1 MHRYIPYVDYPLN
14 WWIFELFL
22 LLSYSCSLLAFLC
35 SSAWGLVID
44 PYGVPLHLHLYT
56 VCSYLHSV
64 VAGGWPV
71 VLFSSNCYK
80 VTCTWFAYI
89 VLLNLWLLLVN
100 LFSYC
105 LLFMNP
111 RHVLHHQ
118 ADRWLSSVGD
128 KPGLQRQLQDSQGA
142 EKQPSLPL
150 SLLSF
155 PSLPLFFL
163 SPQQGLEAE
172 TGLVLNC
179 CLAKRSHALLT
190 FLCPPPLPQ
199 PPSWDYRCVPVCSVY
214 MVLWFTQGFMHAR
227 QALCHPFRS

>member
-1 MHRYIPYVDYPLN
+1 MDIWVVSASQLFMFIAGIPLQLRLRTCHRPL
-14 WWIFELFL
+14 W
-22 LLSYSCSLLAFLC
+22 C
-35 SSAWGLVID
+35 SSASA
-44 PYGVPLHLHLYT
+44 PYT

-128 KPGLQRQLQDSQGA
+128 KPGLQRQLQDSRVQRNNP
-142 EKQPSLPL
+142 PSLSPFFPFL
-150 SLLSF
+150 PF
-155 PSLPLFFL
+155 PSSSSPLNRVSRL
-163 SPQQGLEAE
+163 RLGW
-172 TGLVLNC
+172 
-179 CLAKRSHALLT
+179 
-190 FLCPPPLPQ
+190 
-199 PPSWDYRCVPVCSVY
+199 SWTVV
-214 MVLWFTQGFMHAR
+214 
-227 QALCHPFRS
+227 